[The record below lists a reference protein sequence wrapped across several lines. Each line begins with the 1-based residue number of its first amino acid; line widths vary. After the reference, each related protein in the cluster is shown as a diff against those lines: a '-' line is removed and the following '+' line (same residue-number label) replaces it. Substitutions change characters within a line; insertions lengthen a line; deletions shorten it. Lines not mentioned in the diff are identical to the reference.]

1 MMTAASMRV
10 IEERKVN
17 KSYDRLDTMSTTT
30 GRLAFGRTRYAI
42 DKTQYDI
49 DEQGWGQL
57 LHAVV
62 V

>member
-10 IEERKVN
+10 IEERKVH

-30 GRLAFGRTRYAI
+30 GGLEFGRTRYAI
-42 DKTQYDI
+42 DNPQYDI

-57 LHAVV
+57 LPALVV
-62 V
+62 